1 MEEKRRVLPI
11 TYTKHSVERMVAIG
25 LTREHVDEA
34 VRQGVLIRMGK
45 LKARMRMRR
54 KVGVI
59 VITCVFFPDEIRVI
73 TINIGGEKD
82 EMP

>member
-1 MEEKRRVLPI
+1 MEKERRVLPI
-11 TYTKHSVERMVAIG
+11 TYTKHCVERMVALG

-34 VRQGVLIRMGK
+34 VRQGVLMRIGK
-45 LKARMRMRR
+45 SKARMRMRR
-54 KVGVI
+54 KVGV
-59 VITCVFFPDEIRVI
+59 VVVTCVLFPDEIRVI